1 MNSTIE
7 YIRKLN
13 QASVTVQTEWLERL
27 QNVDAGSET
36 QLATPEIVLSQNS
49 NIPKFSEGDF
59 SPPVTAVRSDEVS
72 AQGKKNLDEC
82 SGTIVTDTNSDAL
95 GVTQIDSDFTQYF
108 TTVTE
113 SSLNQHIELIEEQ
126 IRGSLQQECTRETS
140 LTEPETGLPS
150 SAPTAEVVFSPNQ
163 NEIKKPGLEH
173 RQSELDAP
181 AVLADIVRP
190 TIVPLDKTSTSDIV
204 KNDVEFPVQL
214 DSPQERGVQVEQE
227 LALPLAEAV
236 EPEQDFECTEQ
247 SNEVVQL
254 LADFGNSGGA
264 SSDTLTREEMTELF
278 PNLQTYEPVEEKPRE
293 TKTLEPSQF
302 CAFPDD
308 KRSERFTY
316 ANTQRQQLVDSIVD
330 QIFERFR
337 PGNHATI
344 MLVAANREID
354 IDSVASRI
362 ATCLAVRDTGET
374 VLVDGNLASR
384 QLTALLGMAGKPGI
398 SNAFGD
404 NVDIE
409 SLICGT
415 DNEALKIISA
425 GNFDVTDDHEDLLHA
440 NAVNQKLKSHFDYTI
455 VSGGVAGDPLSD
467 AWSRE
472 ADGIY
477 LIVDMDE
484 SDRAAAV
491 AAVDY
496 YRHLGARIVG
506 CIATRA

>member
-95 GVTQIDSDFTQYF
+95 GVTQIDSDLTQYF

-140 LTEPETGLPS
+140 LTEPETGLPP

-204 KNDVEFPVQL
+204 KNDVELPVQL
-214 DSPQERGVQVEQE
+214 DSPHERGVQVEQE

-236 EPEQDFECTEQ
+236 EPEQDFDCTEQ

-425 GNFDVTDDHEDLLHA
+425 GNFDVTDDHEDLIHA